1 MFLPGHASSDDGL
14 PHIEQLMDAIRSDAL
29 LRSYGVTASMGIC
42 AAPPDGGVFRKLYSS
57 ADIALYASKRCGRD
71 RISSYSQVQA
81 TPLPPLLS

>member
-1 MFLPGHASSDDGL
+1 M
-14 PHIEQLMDAIRSDAL
+14 EAIRSDAL
-29 LRSYGVTASMGIC
+29 LHGYGVTASMGIC

-57 ADIALYASKRCGRD
+57 ADIALYASKRCGRN